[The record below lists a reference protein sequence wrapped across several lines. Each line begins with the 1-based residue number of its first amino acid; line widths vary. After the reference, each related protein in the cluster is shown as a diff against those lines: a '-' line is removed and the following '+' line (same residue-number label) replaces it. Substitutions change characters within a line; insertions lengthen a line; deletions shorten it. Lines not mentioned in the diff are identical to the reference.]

1 MARHILIFGGAG
13 FLGSHV
19 TRCFVSAGDRVT
31 VVDGLLAG
39 TGGSLDHLH
48 DVRADIEVRTDA
60 IEAVGDLRALV
71 GSADVV
77 VDAMAWTRH
86 VAALSDPLH
95 DMRLN
100 LASHLTLLQALRAEP
115 ARLLVYLGS
124 RSQYGRVPSGTIT
137 EETPMAPRDPQG
149 VHKVA
154 AETHFRNF
162 SALDGFHAVSLRLP
176 NCFGESQPVSGED
189 IGLVGG
195 FIRTLC
201 LGSTVSI
208 YGDGRRRSVLYAR
221 DAARLVA
228 AVVDQPI
235 SGFVPLNVAG
245 RRRRHWRAGRAAPG
259 AGRGRGRGSRGDA
272 AAHRGDGYRR
282 RRDRRLTPQG
292 AGRRAAPHGPG
303 DRPRRDGGLF
313 QGACAVI
320 WRCDLT
326 LQYLEMKAEIDEAM
340 QRVLRSGRY
349 VLADEVRAFEQEFAR
364 YLGVAHAVGVNSGT
378 DAIMMALWAL
388 GVQPGDEVITTP
400 FTAIPT
406 YSAIRHVGATAVFVD
421 IDPRTFLM
429 DLDRVAAAITPRTR
443 AVVPVHLFGNLVDVA
458 RLRGIVGPHIKI
470 MEDCA
475 QSHGATLR
483 GAQSGSFGDA
493 SAFSFYPTKN
503 LGGYGDGGLVA
514 TNDPAVAD
522 SVRSR
527 RMYGMVNKDEF
538 VEDGVNSRLDELQ
551 AAVLRVKLRY
561 LDAMNA
567 RRRAVAALYGELLPD
582 VLQPQRIPDEV
593 VPNYHVYAATCASGR
608 DDLIAA
614 LDAQAIQTN
623 IYYPMPLTR
632 QKGYRGATPAL
643 EATHAVCRQAIA
655 LPMYPEIPEATVRT
669 VAEAIR
675 RQMVR

>member
-1 MARHILIFGGAG
+1 
-13 FLGSHV
+13 
-19 TRCFVSAGDRVT
+19 
-31 VVDGLLAG
+31 
-39 TGGSLDHLH
+39 
-48 DVRADIEVRTDA
+48 
-60 IEAVGDLRALV
+60 
-71 GSADVV
+71 
-77 VDAMAWTRH
+77 
-86 VAALSDPLH
+86 
-95 DMRLN
+95 
-100 LASHLTLLQALRAEP
+100 
-115 ARLLVYLGS
+115 
-124 RSQYGRVPSGTIT
+124 
-137 EETPMAPRDPQG
+137 
-149 VHKVA
+149 
-154 AETHFRNF
+154 
-162 SALDGFHAVSLRLP
+162 
-176 NCFGESQPVSGED
+176 
-189 IGLVGG
+189 
-195 FIRTLC
+195 
-201 LGSTVSI
+201 
-208 YGDGRRRSVLYAR
+208 
-221 DAARLVA
+221 
-228 AVVDQPI
+228 
-235 SGFVPLNVAG
+235 
-245 RRRRHWRAGRAAPG
+245 
-259 AGRGRGRGSRGDA
+259 
-272 AAHRGDGYRR
+272 
-282 RRDRRLTPQG
+282 
-292 AGRRAAPHGPG
+292 
-303 DRPRRDGGLF
+303 
-313 QGACAVI
+313 VI

-326 LQYLEMKAEIDEAM
+326 LQYLEMKSEIDEAM

-443 AVVPVHLFGNLVDVA
+443 AVVPVHLFGNLVDIA

-514 TNDPAVAD
+514 TNDPAVAGI
-522 SVRSR
+522 VRSR

-567 RRRAVAALYGELLPD
+567 RRRAVAALYRELLPD
-582 VLQPQRIPDEV
+582 VLHPQQIPDEV
-593 VPNYHVYAATCASGR
+593 VPNYHVYAATCATDR
-608 DDLIAA
+608 DGLIAA

-655 LPMYPEIPEATVRT
+655 LPMYPEIPDAIVRT
-669 VAEAIR
+669 VAAAITTFAQGQAR
-675 RQMVR
+675 GVRS